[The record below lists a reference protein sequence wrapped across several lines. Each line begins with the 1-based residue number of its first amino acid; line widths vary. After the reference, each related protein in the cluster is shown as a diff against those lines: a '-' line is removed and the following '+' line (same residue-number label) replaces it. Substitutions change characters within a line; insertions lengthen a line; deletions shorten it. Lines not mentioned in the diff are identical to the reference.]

1 LLRSNKQLALR
12 SAEVAD
18 LTSRCE
24 GLKEEGAADRES
36 VRRLR
41 DKVRHLKAEAG
52 HREEEMRQV
61 KENLQAVSR

>member
-1 LLRSNKQLALR
+1 M
-12 SAEVAD
+12 AD